1 MAAAYQELFLDQGSN
16 FDTSITLDDVYGS
29 PFDLTGY
36 TAKGQ
41 VKKSYYSNTVTGE
54 FTITINSPL
63 SGVILLGMSANTT
76 ANIAPGRYVYDVIIK
91 SNNSSVIT
99 RVLEGIVNVNPHV
112 SSF

>member
-16 FDTSITLDDVYGS
+16 YNTNITLDDVYGDA
-29 PFDLTGY
+29 FDLTGY
-36 TAKGQ
+36 TAKSQ
-41 VKKSYYSNTVTGE
+41 IKKSYYSNTVSGE
-54 FTITINSPL
+54 FIITINSPQNGTIIL
-63 SGVILLGMSANTT
+63 SMSAATS

-91 SNNSSVIT
+91 SNSSNTIT